1 MPSIGSFSAT
11 VQVQSARPVF
21 NTNYSTLV
29 LNFADRD
36 WEFEYIESLPL
47 EFNDNTYTS
56 NLTSMLAFYAYII
69 VGMDYDTFS
78 DMGGSSYFQK
88 ALMVVTNAQQ
98 ANRPGWQQLG
108 SNRNRYWLMEN
119 INNSQYQDVRKAMY
133 SYHRLGLDIYDTD
146 PDQSRTV
153 ILGCLENIRK
163 VREINPNAILLIAFM
178 DAKSKELANIFSEGN
193 MQVRREAFDVITTI
207 DPTNSSLYQK
217 IIQN

>member
-1 MPSIGSFSAT
+1 
-11 VQVQSARPVF
+11 
-21 NTNYSTLV
+21 
-29 LNFADRD
+29 
-36 WEFEYIESLPL
+36 
-47 EFNDNTYTS
+47 
-56 NLTSMLAFYAYII
+56 
-69 VGMDYDTFS
+69 MDYDTFS
-78 DMGGSSYFQK
+78 DLGGSSYFQK